1 MQYPI
6 CAKIENIIIRNEIKI
21 LKSSQN
27 KDISNPM
34 THEVVLPSPEKSR
47 HHIGLSPGQFW
58 ALYDFLGPDKF
69 NILE

>member
-1 MQYPI
+1 
-6 CAKIENIIIRNEIKI
+6 
-21 LKSSQN
+21 
-27 KDISNPM
+27 M

-47 HHIGLSPGQFW
+47 HDIGLFPGQFW